1 VQQYDLRRNVAQM
14 FVNLARRSQTL
25 VDRQIQLID
34 QLEQSERDPDR
45 LEDLFKLDHL
55 ATRMRR
61 NDENLLVLAGEE
73 SARRWSRPVP
83 LVNVL
88 RAAASEVEQYARI
101 ELTGIET
108 DLAVSGHAVNDLV
121 HLVAELLENATSF
134 SSPRTKVIVASRM
147 VGPNCMV
154 EIEDQGIGMSPAQLA
169 EINER
174 LSRPPVIDVTLSKTM
189 GLFVVGRLS
198 ARHRVKVQLR
208 SSPLGGVIAM
218 VLLPLEAIVRP
229 PAAPTP
235 AALGGGTAR
244 QFQQPDATGRP
255 ALPAGAPGSP
265 SGPGNPFGTPAPTGA
280 YGGSYDNPYESSY
293 GPGSPPAALPSSPYV
308 SGSDLPYR
316 TPGASGGEPPATGSS
331 HSGPLFT
338 TGDVRPWRPESGP
351 PDARPE
357 PRRSPPP
364 AEPAAAG
371 APGDAGQIDQGDQVD
386 QVDEGFAER
395 AEPVDG
401 GGPRPTP
408 GFRLDGP
415 GAAFLDA
422 DTHALPRIGGPD
434 APLEPRRQDAPE
446 PVAGEVV
453 PAVPEPPA
461 DQDQPGME
469 SQIMPAVSSTPPPP
483 PTTAPPTRTVI
494 PRVADVDPPR
504 PPARAPET
512 AAARAAA
519 TPQPADDDGLL
530 IFSAVE
536 SEWFRSR
543 TPGGQVMGQPGS
555 GDSPEP
561 APEER
566 AWDTPADEGWRAAEV
581 AARPPTGGFTRS
593 GLPIRVPQ
601 AQLVPGSAA
610 PAAGRSAAPVPAASP
625 VPVPPPDAGPME
637 PMGPPG
643 KHRTPE
649 SVRGLL
655 SSYRQGI
662 ERGREAGRRGLAG
675 TDERENV

>member
-1 VQQYDLRRNVAQM
+1 
-14 FVNLARRSQTL
+14 
-25 VDRQIQLID
+25 
-34 QLEQSERDPDR
+34 
-45 LEDLFKLDHL
+45 
-55 ATRMRR
+55 
-61 NDENLLVLAGEE
+61 
-73 SARRWSRPVP
+73 
-83 LVNVL
+83 
-88 RAAASEVEQYARI
+88 
-101 ELTGIET
+101 
-108 DLAVSGHAVNDLV
+108 
-121 HLVAELLENATSF
+121 
-134 SSPRTKVIVASRM
+134 
-147 VGPNCMV
+147 
-154 EIEDQGIGMSPAQLA
+154 
-169 EINER
+169 
-174 LSRPPVIDVTLSKTM
+174 
-189 GLFVVGRLS
+189 
-198 ARHRVKVQLR
+198 VQLR
-208 SSPLGGVIAM
+208 SSPLGGVFAM

-229 PAAPTP
+229 PAASTP

-244 QFQQPDATGRP
+244 QFQGGRP

-265 SGPGNPFGTPAPTGA
+265 SGPGVPFGTPAPTGA
-280 YGGSYDNPYESSY
+280 YGGSYDNPYETSY
-293 GPGSPPAALPSSPYV
+293 GPGSPPAGLPSSPYV

-316 TPGASGGEPPATGSS
+316 TPGAAGGEPPAGS
-331 HSGPLFT
+331 HSGPLFS

-357 PRRSPPP
+357 PRRTPPP
-364 AEPAAAG
+364 ATEP
-371 APGDAGQIDQGDQVD
+371 PVEDITDA
-386 QVDEGFAER
+386 EFAER
-395 AEPVDG
+395 AEPADG
-401 GGPRPTP
+401 SGPRPTP

-422 DTHALPRIGGPD
+422 DTHAMPRIGGPD
-434 APLEPRRQDAPE
+434 APLEDDQQIVDPE
-446 PVAGEVV
+446 PAPPATPPAATAPAGE
-453 PAVPEPPA
+453 APPA
-461 DQDQPGME
+461 EPERPSADQPADPDQPGME
-469 SQIMPAVSSTPPPP
+469 SQIVPAVSFTPPPP

-494 PRVADVDPPR
+494 PRVADVEPQR

-543 TPGGQVMGQPGS
+543 TPGGQGMGQPGS
-555 GDSPEP
+555 GVSPEP

-566 AWDTPADEGWRAAEV
+566 AERSWDTPADEGWRAAEV

-610 PAAGRSAAPVPAASP
+610 PAVPVPGNGSPMAAPPGTQA
-625 VPVPPPDAGPME
+625 PVPPPGSGPME
-637 PMGPPG
+637 PLGPPG

-662 ERGREAGRRGLAG
+662 ERGREAGRSGLAG